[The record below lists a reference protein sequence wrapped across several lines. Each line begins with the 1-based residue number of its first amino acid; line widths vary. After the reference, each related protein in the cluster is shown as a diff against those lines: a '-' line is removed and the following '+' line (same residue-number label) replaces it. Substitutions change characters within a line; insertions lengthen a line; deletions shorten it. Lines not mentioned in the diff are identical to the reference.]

1 MRQRGGKPPRRR
13 ANMEITKIF
22 GRMNTYRDRAFAEEI
37 AKRTGGELLA
47 DEFEDEFGKY
57 WVVIWRTV

>member
-1 MRQRGGKPPRRR
+1 M
-13 ANMEITKIF
+13 

-37 AKRTGGELLA
+37 AKKTGGKLLA

>member
-1 MRQRGGKPPRRR
+1 
-13 ANMEITKIF
+13 MEITKIF

-37 AKRTGGELLA
+37 AKKTGGELLA